1 MHELGITR
9 HIVAICCEHAA
20 GARVARVTVE
30 IGRLSAVLP
39 DAVRF
44 CFDVC
49 SRGTLLESA
58 HLEIVETPGLGRCR
72 RCDAQIALAVPY
84 GRCACGSASLKI
96 VGGEE
101 LKVRSLELAD

>member
-9 HIVAICCEHAA
+9 NIVAICSEHAA

-49 SRGTLLESA
+49 SRGTPLESA

-72 RCDAQIALAVPY
+72 RCGTEIALAVPY

-96 VGGEE
+96 IGGEE

>member
-1 MHELGITR
+1 MHELGLTR
-9 HIVAICCEHAA
+9 NIVAICSEHAA

-49 SRGTLLESA
+49 SRGTPLENA
-58 HLEIVETPGLGRCR
+58 RLEIVETPGVGRCR
-72 RCDAQIALAVPY
+72 RCGAEVALEVPY
-84 GRCACGSASLKI
+84 GRCACGSASLVI

-101 LKVRSLELAD
+101 LKVRSLDLAD